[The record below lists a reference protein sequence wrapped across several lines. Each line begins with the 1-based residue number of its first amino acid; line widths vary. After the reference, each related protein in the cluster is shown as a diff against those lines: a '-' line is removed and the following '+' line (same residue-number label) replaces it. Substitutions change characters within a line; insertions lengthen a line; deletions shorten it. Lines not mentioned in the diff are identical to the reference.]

1 MAALA
6 REVYHPMARYVKKQV
21 FGIRHGE
28 AWHNILHSKLGDDAY
43 NNFQDAT
50 LTTRGMS
57 QASSNAT
64 SMPAP
69 DLILVSPLMRT
80 LQTADIIWPNTPKV
94 ALECLQEYPQQTQII
109 NKRSSKSILEGLF
122 PQVDFSDLKTEEQKW
137 PRHNPERDMLRIKYI
152 ISNCS
157 AHTICIVT
165 HSTWLKFC
173 LMGSLDSSPEL
184 EHCRPYILD
193 L

>member
-1 MAALA
+1 MTQTKKTLNKTKNKNCPNEYKGVHIQQKMAALA

-69 DLILVSPLMRT
+69 DLILVSPL
-80 LQTADIIWPNTPKV
+80 
-94 ALECLQEYPQQTQII
+94 
-109 NKRSSKSILEGLF
+109 
-122 PQVDFSDLKTEEQKW
+122 
-137 PRHNPERDMLRIKYI
+137 
-152 ISNCS
+152 
-157 AHTICIVT
+157 IVT
-165 HSTWLKFC
+165 YVYFSVPMHEFT
-173 LMGSLDSSPEL
+173 L
-184 EHCRPYILD
+184 ETFVEKSERESEIVAD
-193 L
+193 VTI

>member
-1 MAALA
+1 MTQTKKTLNKTKNKNCPNEYKGVHIQQKMAALA

-94 ALECLQEYPQQTQII
+94 ALECLQEYPQQT
-109 NKRSSKSILEGLF
+109 F
-122 PQVDFSDLKTEEQKW
+122 LK
-137 PRHNPERDMLRIKYI
+137 KY
-152 ISNCS
+152 
-157 AHTICIVT
+157 TRRFV
-165 HSTWLKFC
+165 ST
-173 LMGSLDSSPEL
+173 S
-184 EHCRPYILD
+184 
-193 L
+193 